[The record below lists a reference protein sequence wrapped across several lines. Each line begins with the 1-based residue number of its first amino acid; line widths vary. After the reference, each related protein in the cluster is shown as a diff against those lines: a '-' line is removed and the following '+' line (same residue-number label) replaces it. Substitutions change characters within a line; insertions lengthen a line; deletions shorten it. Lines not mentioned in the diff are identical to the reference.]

1 MKIAGQP
8 NLSLQEIRK
17 AVLRI
22 ESYICQTPIYQW
34 QSKWVEKHLGDGE
47 LHLKMEF
54 LQKTGSFKA
63 RGAFNNVLTKNNRT
77 SIRGL
82 TAVSAGNHA
91 IAVAYTAYK
100 LNLSAKIIMHKAAN
114 PFRIKKCQQYGAE
127 IVLMDDISAA
137 FDRLDEI
144 SEIENRLIV
153 HPFDGIETL
162 QGTATIG
169 LEIAESL
176 GEIDAILVGVGGGG
190 LIAGVATALKHL
202 QPNIKVIG
210 VEPIGACGLTRS
222 LEIGY
227 PLQKVQI
234 NTIADSMGAPLH
246 CETSF
251 KVCQQL
257 IDQMIVISDDELC
270 RAMALVYDSL
280 KFALEP
286 SGVAVIAAL
295 ESNQYKLKHQRVAGI
310 LCGSNIDQTSWAQ
323 LALRGRK

>member
-1 MKIAGQP
+1 MNISGQP

-17 AVLRI
+17 AALRI
-22 ESYICQTPIYQW
+22 ESYICQTPSYQW
-34 QSKWVEKHLGDGE
+34 QSKWVEKHLDEGE

-63 RGAFNNVLTKNNRT
+63 RGAFNNVLTKNNRNST
-77 SIRGL
+77 RGL

-91 IAVAYTAYK
+91 IAVAYAAYK
-100 LNLSAKIIMHKAAN
+100 LKLSAKIIMHKAAN
-114 PFRIKKCQQYGAE
+114 PFRIEKCQRYGAE
-127 IVLMDDISAA
+127 IVLMEDINAA
-137 FDRLDEI
+137 FDRLEEI
-144 SEIENRLIV
+144 SETENRLIV

-162 QGTATIG
+162 QGTGTIG
-169 LEIAESL
+169 LEIGESL
-176 GEIDAILVGVGGGG
+176 REIDTILVGVGGGG
-190 LIAGVATALKHL
+190 LIAGIATALKQL
-202 QPNIKVIG
+202 QPKIKVIG
-210 VEPIGACGLTRS
+210 VEPIGACGLTKS
-222 LEIGY
+222 LEIGR
-227 PLQKVQI
+227 PLEKVRI

-251 KVCQQL
+251 KVCQKL
-257 IDQMIVISDDELC
+257 IDHMIVISDDELC

-280 KFALEP
+280 KFGLEP

-295 ESNQYKLKHQRVAGI
+295 ANNQYNFKNQRVAGI